1 MHLNDEH
8 NMALTLPSL
17 LVIDDLFGRNAVS
30 GENADRDNLCAQ
42 FLWRDVTGDTASKGN
57 RLKLLNT
64 TAEVVFCRG
73 QVPSAAGIGEVVEN
87 DLNSTLSV
95 VRKGWQGNLTMN
107 KPPWAMIL
115 LDLCFYTGQVTE
127 DSHRRA
133 QGMPEGQPGDD
144 NPHNYFGLMLLD
156 AIHREFPELP
166 IIILSSKP
174 REEVSLEFSRR
185 GALGFIARDDLR
197 GPELLNDALL
207 QHGLLPDPAGEVV
220 GNSLS
225 ILLALREARR
235 AAPHRGNILIRGERG
250 SGKEVLASYAHRV
263 SASIEGRK
271 IYPLVTVNSAVLRTD
286 LFSSELFGIEPKTA
300 TGVAGKIGLVE
311 AANGGDL
318 FLDEIA
324 DMPPE
329 AQAGVLRVLQERR
342 ITRVGARHSK
352 AVDVRFISATNSD
365 LESAPYGFRAD
376 LLDRLRLGGTL
387 WLPPLRERKTD
398 IPILAEKFVREAEA
412 QRNEALKREITP
424 EAIEL
429 MIGYDWPGNVREL
442 RTCIFDA
449 VNRHADVEHLVAN
462 HLRIG
467 TVQDVLRPS
476 RIEGQLEAKKKTRQS
491 TVTGANLQAL
501 LAMQAEVRFDPE
513 NITEWSG
520 CLNDL
525 QNANAWLL
533 ARCLQAAL
541 DATRRRTPEHPMG
554 VIQIHPAVKLIT
566 GNTSLSASKAA
577 DVIKRLLQ
585 PLEGELEGDLQE
597 ALDIALR
604 LRPRSAKV
612 FRTEK

>member
-1 MHLNDEH
+1 MSDRPRILI
-8 NMALTLPSL
+8 
-17 LVIDDLFGRNAVS
+17 IDDLFGRDLPDGRNV
-30 GENADRDNLCAQ
+30 DRENLCAH
-42 FLWRDVTGDTASKGN
+42 LLLTDVTGDRAAYESRQKVTKPIVHA
-57 RLKLLNT
+57 
-64 TAEVVFCRG
+64 VFCRG
-73 QVPSAAGIGEVVEN
+73 QVPSMASMGAVVEN
-87 DLNSTLSV
+87 DVQTALAV
-95 VRKGWQGNLTMN
+95 VRHGWYDAIASGTLLWSMV
-107 KPPWAMIL
+107 L

-133 QGMPEGQPGDD
+133 PGMPEGRPGDD
-144 NPHNYFGLMLLD
+144 NPQNYFGLILLD

-166 IIILSSKP
+166 IFILSSKP

-207 QHGLLPDPAGEVV
+207 QHGLLPDPTGEVV
-220 GNSLS
+220 GNSVP

-250 SGKEVLASYAHRV
+250 SGKEVLANYAHRV

-271 IYPLVTVNSAVLRTD
+271 SYPLVTVNSAVLRTD

-300 TGVAGKIGLVE
+300 TGVAGKIGLIE
-311 AANGGDL
+311 AADGGDL

-324 DMPPE
+324 DMPPD

-365 LESAPYGFRAD
+365 LESGPYGFRAD

-387 WLPPLRERKTD
+387 WLPPMRERKTD

-412 QRNEALKREITP
+412 QLNCLRREITP

-467 TVQDVLRPS
+467 TVQDVLRPI
-476 RIEGQLEAKKKTRQS
+476 RTEGQLEAEEKTRQS
-491 TVTGANLQAL
+491 TGTGANLQTL
-501 LAMQAEVRFDPE
+501 LAVQAEVRFDPE

-612 FRTEK
+612 LRTDN

>member
-1 MHLNDEH
+1 MSDRPRILI
-8 NMALTLPSL
+8 
-17 LVIDDLFGRNAVS
+17 IDDLFGRDLPDGRNV
-30 GENADRDNLCAQ
+30 DRENLCAH
-42 FLWRDVTGDTASKGN
+42 LLLTDVTGDRAAYESRQKVTKPIVHA
-57 RLKLLNT
+57 
-64 TAEVVFCRG
+64 VFCRG
-73 QVPSAAGIGEVVEN
+73 QIPAMASIGALVEN
-87 DLNSTLSV
+87 DVQTALAVLRHGWYDAIASGTL
-95 VRKGWQGNLTMN
+95 
-107 KPPWAMIL
+107 PWSMVL

-133 QGMPEGQPGDD
+133 PGMPEGRPSDD
-144 NPHNYFGLMLLD
+144 NPQNYFGLILLD

-166 IIILSSKP
+166 IFILSSKP

-207 QHGLLPDPAGEVV
+207 QHGLLPDPTGEVV
-220 GNSLS
+220 GNSVS

-271 IYPLVTVNSAVLRTD
+271 SYPLVTVNSAVLRTD

-300 TGVAGKIGLVE
+300 TGVAGKIGLIE
-311 AANGGDL
+311 AADGGDL

-324 DMPPE
+324 DMPPD

-365 LESAPYGFRAD
+365 LESGPYGFRAD

-412 QRNEALKREITP
+412 QLNCLRREITP

-467 TVQDVLRPS
+467 TVQDVLRPI
-476 RIEGQLEAKKKTRQS
+476 RTEGQLEAKEKTRQS
-491 TVTGANLQAL
+491 TVTRGNLQAL
-501 LAMQAEVRFDPE
+501 LAMQADVRFDPE
-513 NITEWSG
+513 NITDWSG

-554 VIQIHPAVKLIT
+554 FIQIHPAVKLIT
-566 GNTSLSASKAA
+566 GDACLSASKAA

-585 PLEGELEGDLQE
+585 PIEGVLEGDLQE

-612 FRTEK
+612 LRTDN

>member
-1 MHLNDEH
+1 MRIIDEH
-8 NMALTLPSL
+8 NPALPLPRL

-30 GENADRDNLCAQ
+30 GENADRENLCAQ

-73 QVPSAAGIGEVVEN
+73 QTPSVAGIGAVIEN
-87 DLNSTLSV
+87 DLNSTLFV
-95 VRKGWQGNLTMN
+95 VRNGWQGTLKMN

-115 LDLCFYTGQVTE
+115 LDLCFYTGQVTQ

-133 QGMPEGQPGDD
+133 PGMPEGRPGDD
-144 NPHNYFGLMLLD
+144 NPRNYFGLILLD

-166 IIILSSKP
+166 IFILSSKL

-207 QHGLLPDPAGEVV
+207 QHGLLTDPTGEVV
-220 GNSLS
+220 GNSVS

-250 SGKEVLASYAHRV
+250 SGKEALASYAHRV

-271 IYPLVTVNSAVLRTD
+271 SYPLVTVNSAVLRTD

-300 TGVAGKIGLVE
+300 TGVAGKIGLIE
-311 AANGGDL
+311 AADGGDL

-324 DMPPE
+324 DMPPD

-365 LESAPYGFRAD
+365 LEGGPYGFRAD

-412 QRNEALKREITP
+412 QLNCLRREITP

-467 TVQDVLRPS
+467 TVQDVLRP
-476 RIEGQLEAKKKTRQS
+476 IQTEGQLEAKEKTRQS

-520 CLNDL
+520 CLTDL
-525 QNANAWLL
+525 QNANSWLL

-554 VIQIHPAVKLIT
+554 VIQIHPAVKLVT
-566 GNTSLSASKAA
+566 GDACLSASKAA

-585 PLEGELEGDLQE
+585 PIEGELEGDLQE

-612 FRTEK
+612 LRTEN